1 MEDIT
6 TNTTKKRKRRYA
18 AHRTTKSVRKS
29 KTPGVQVLSLRDDM
43 TEIKQAD
50 YRPHASLR
58 CRQDEHEMSFDTA
71 IEDNSLA
78 SSPQYAQIYDGSYKA
93 SWPSWLALQC
103 QTGLQLF
110 RLYRCLWP
118 ELANFPRVGY
128 ACGIPRSTVTMV
140 GIQATSFISRPPRI
154 NDMS

>member
-78 SSPQYAQIYDGSYKA
+78 SSPEYAQIYGGSAQRK
-93 SWPSWLALQC
+93 LAL
-103 QTGLQLF
+103 
-110 RLYRCLWP
+110 
-118 ELANFPRVGY
+118 LARPSVPDWSSVVQAISIIVARAREFP
-128 ACGIPRSTVTMV
+128 
-140 GIQATSFISRPPRI
+140 
-154 NDMS
+154 